1 MPVMVSLSTGHLN
14 KLSARPI
21 VNTKHSVAPKLA
33 DIELSLST
41 PGSLPA
47 VHVQHVLD
55 HCSLAAS
62 GQPPSV
68 VCVCEVVL
76 FQSDKGG
83 GMLKP
88 DCLLLWQGQLARCT
102 HLASQLL
109 KSPFGSGVTSTALA
123 LRNTYI

>member
-33 DIELSLST
+33 DIKLSLST

-88 DCLLLWQGQLARCT
+88 DSRAMERANGQTGPSGGTAAFQGWL
-102 HLASQLL
+102 
-109 KSPFGSGVTSTALA
+109 V
-123 LRNTYI
+123 